1 MLESFQSL
9 REELAVKKPA
19 EVDPSPHASKAGP
32 SSKSAANLDLPP
44 PRSSTNAQS
53 EAMDVDVG
61 PALPSRL
68 VLNQTSSDQY
78 VAPSEAI
85 PKDSSYSHKK
95 QSHRQTVAPSSDS
108 DQLDEDSDEPRIHP
122 RPKKHSD
129 KSKHKSRSRYVS
141 STEEDHS
148 PVARHRSSK
157 PSRAQPSGAA
167 SDQDLPQH
175 DPDPPY
181 YREVALSDIP
191 SQCSEEVD
199 TFRRI
204 LSLPDPRD
212 SMPRSST
219 SVLGL
224 DHEKGRQELRPRGP
238 SSILPL
244 SSVIKDAFDKFQH
257 DFKAANLSEGKYVK
271 PPPSTSKWYKVGQ
284 PTFQDKIQELNTDF
298 AKICITPRPPGAP
311 VAKVPMPVL
320 KELEHQA
327 RQNISTLNFTAA
339 FAKTSSSCNAS
350 LEKCQHSIKSTV
362 KKIKSQIQKGANPE
376 KAAKRGYEEVAE
388 YLDFLN
394 KTVLVQHRALTC
406 LSKSLAHIL
415 QRELYSMANTGLL
428 RREAEM
434 TLLHPQL
441 GETRCQELRNLSFWD
456 SSLFES
462 QLVKEGED
470 FLLKKGTSKDSQG
483 FAPYQNKPFRGPHK
497 KRGSYRKR
505 PYGGNSSQ
513 SSNQSFPSGRGKSN
527 FRGSRG
533 HFRPHNRGREIP
545 LHNDSSKA
553 SFSPPVGS
561 RLRSFK
567 RDWLTNKCS
576 QNVLN
581 IITNGYVLPFR
592 SKPNLIR
599 FPLILSEYK
608 AQQKD
613 QALATCIQSLLSK
626 NAIERVENVKS
637 LGFYSRLFLVPK
649 PHQRW
654 RPVIDLSRLNTFLH
668 VEKFKME
675 TPESIRTSLVPG
687 EWVSSIDLSDAYLHI
702 PIHPN
707 SRKYLR
713 FCYKAQVFQ
722 FTSLPFGLATAPQV
736 FTMIVKEVRL
746 MALSRGL
753 RIHQY
758 LDDWLIRSQSQE
770 ESQRDTQAVVDL
782 TQSLGWIINQEKSE
796 LKPTQVFSFVGYEYH
811 LDSALVRPTHERWL
825 KLQDLILRLKSKRV
839 LTARCLMS
847 LIGLLASTEKMV
859 PEGRLHMRPF
869 QFHLKEHWRYPQSLD
884 NLLPWTEAIVAHLD
898 WWQNPSNVMKGA
910 DLHPKDHS
918 IQLFTDASNEGWGA
932 HLDQNSTKGLWSER
946 EKRLH
951 INVLELKAVSLALDQ
966 CQNQT
971 VLVATDNSTVVA
983 YINKQGGT
991 HSAEMCALLWKIM
1004 TWCHH
1009 YHITLKA
1016 RHIPG
1021 CLNVM
1026 ADLLSRSN
1034 QVQSTEW
1041 SLHPQVFK
1049 QICRKWFTPHVD
1061 LFATHLNHK
1070 LPPLYVSP
1078 IPDPRAWNID
1088 ALNINW
1094 TNLTAYAYPPTAL
1107 LHKVIQKIKQCHCL
1121 IIVIAPGWPGMPW
1134 FWDLVQLSTEIPL
1147 QLPVSTTL
1155 LKQSHNYVFHNNPQQ
1170 LNLHAW
1176 CLGADN
1182 SKNKAS
1188 LWRWQR
1194 ELLPLSSHQ
1203 QVPSTGQ
1210 SGPYLKNGAEKIRWI
1225 SPLHL

>member
-1 MLESFQSL
+1 MRTSFSKKAPQNILRVSHPTRISPFVVPTRKEAPTRNAPMGAIPL
-9 REELAVKKPA
+9 KAVTNPFPREEENP
-19 EVDPSPHASKAGP
+19 
-32 SSKSAANLDLPP
+32 
-44 PRSSTNAQS
+44 TS
-53 EAMDVDVG
+53 EAPVVVFDPTIGEGDVET
-61 PALPSRL
+61 PLP
-68 VLNQTSSDQY
+68 
-78 VAPSEAI
+78 
-85 PKDSSYSHKK
+85 
-95 QSHRQTVAPSSDS
+95 
-108 DQLDEDSDEPRIHP
+108 
-122 RPKKHSD
+122 
-129 KSKHKSRSRYVS
+129 
-141 STEEDHS
+141 
-148 PVARHRSSK
+148 
-157 PSRAQPSGAA
+157 
-167 SDQDLPQH
+167 
-175 DPDPPY
+175 
-181 YREVALSDIP
+181 
-191 SQCSEEVD
+191 
-199 TFRRI
+199 
-204 LSLPDPRD
+204 
-212 SMPRSST
+212 
-219 SVLGL
+219 
-224 DHEKGRQELRPRGP
+224 
-238 SSILPL
+238 
-244 SSVIKDAFDKFQH
+244 
-257 DFKAANLSEGKYVK
+257 
-271 PPPSTSKWYKVGQ
+271 
-284 PTFQDKIQELNTDF
+284 
-298 AKICITPRPPGAP
+298 
-311 VAKVPMPVL
+311 
-320 KELEHQA
+320 
-327 RQNISTLNFTAA
+327 
-339 FAKTSSSCNAS
+339 
-350 LEKCQHSIKSTV
+350 
-362 KKIKSQIQKGANPE
+362 
-376 KAAKRGYEEVAE
+376 
-388 YLDFLN
+388 
-394 KTVLVQHRALTC
+394 
-406 LSKSLAHIL
+406 
-415 QRELYSMANTGLL
+415 
-428 RREAEM
+428 
-434 TLLHPQL
+434 
-441 GETRCQELRNLSFWD
+441 
-456 SSLFES
+456 
-462 QLVKEGED
+462 
-470 FLLKKGTSKDSQG
+470 
-483 FAPYQNKPFRGPHK
+483 
-497 KRGSYRKR
+497 
-505 PYGGNSSQ
+505 
-513 SSNQSFPSGRGKSN
+513 
-527 FRGSRG
+527 
-533 HFRPHNRGREIP
+533 
-545 LHNDSSKA
+545 NDSSKA
-553 SFSPPVGS
+553 SLSPPVGG
-561 RLRSFK
+561 RLRSFR

-637 LGFYSRLFLVPK
+637 LGFCSRLFLVPK

-675 TPESIRTSLVPG
+675 TPESIRTSLIPG

-736 FTMIVKEVRL
+736 FTMIVKEVKL
-746 MALSRGL
+746 MALSRGP

-770 ESQRDTQAVVDL
+770 EAQVNTQAVVDL

-811 LDSALVRPTHERWL
+811 LDCPCKTHSREMAQTSGFDPTTQVKTCFDCKMFDVSNWVASLHGENGPGGTPSHEALSVSSQGALEISSVAGQPPSLDRSHCSPPRLVAKSLKRDERCRPSSQRPQYPTLYR
-825 KLQDLILRLKSKRV
+825 RLKRR
-839 LTARCLMS
+839 LGRS
-847 LIGLLASTEKMV
+847 L
-859 PEGRLHMRPF
+859 RPK
-869 QFHLKEHWRYPQSLD
+869 LY
-884 NLLPWTEAIVAHLD
+884 
-898 WWQNPSNVMKGA
+898 
-910 DLHPKDHS
+910 
-918 IQLFTDASNEGWGA
+918 
-932 HLDQNSTKGLWSER
+932 KGLWSDR

-951 INVLELKAVSLALDQ
+951 INVLELKAVSLALRDFKDQ

-971 VLVATDNSTVVA
+971 ELVATDNSTVVA

-1009 YHITLKA
+1009 YHIILKA
-1016 RHIPG
+1016 RHILG

-1049 QICRKWFTPHVD
+1049 QICQKWFTPHVD

-1070 LPPLYVSP
+1070 LPLYVSP
-1078 IPDPRAWNID
+1078 IPDPRAWDID

-1107 LHKVIQKIKQCHCL
+1107 IHKVIQKIRQCHCL

-1155 LKQSHNYVFHNNPQQ
+1155 LKQSHKYVFHNNPQH

-1194 ELLPLSSHQ
+1194 ELLPLSGHQ
-1203 QVPSTGQ
+1203 QGPSISQ
-1210 SGPYLKNGAEKIRWI
+1210 SGPFLKNGAEKIRWI